1 MLVGRK
7 YCWHDKPVMISTR
20 FIQSAAWPRVA
31 PFALFILFM
40 ALGDVL
46 TGLTEADILSA
57 TVDTRWLYPVKTV
70 LIAALLIYFWRRYD
84 ELKLTTL
91 PNIRVMLLSV
101 IVGAIVFVLWINLD
115 LPLLRVGDSAGYNP
129 LDPSGEPDI
138 FLIVARVLGA
148 ALIVPIMEELFWR
161 SFLMRWLDQAAFN
174 HYPPERTT
182 WRAIL
187 ITSALFAT
195 AHNLWFAAL
204 ITGIIYGLLY
214 RNTQTLW
221 APVIAH
227 AVTNGLLAY
236 WVLETQQWSFW

>member
-1 MLVGRK
+1 MMNTTFLR
-7 YCWHDKPVMISTR
+7 
-20 FIQSAAWPRVA
+20 SAAWPRVA

-40 ALGDVL
+40 ALGD
-46 TGLTEADILSA
+46 GLSWLKEQGVISSA
-57 TVDTRWLYPVKTV
+57 FDTRWLYPVKTV
-70 LIAALLIYFWRRYD
+70 LIAALLVYFWRRYD

-91 PNIRVMLLSV
+91 PSLRATLLSV
-101 IVGAIVFVLWINLD
+101 VVGAIVFVLWINLD
-115 LPLLRVGDSAGYNP
+115 LPLLRIGDSPGYNP
-129 LDPSGEPDI
+129 LNPSGEADI
-138 FLIVARVLGA
+138 FLIVARVMGA

-174 HYPPERTT
+174 DYPPARTT